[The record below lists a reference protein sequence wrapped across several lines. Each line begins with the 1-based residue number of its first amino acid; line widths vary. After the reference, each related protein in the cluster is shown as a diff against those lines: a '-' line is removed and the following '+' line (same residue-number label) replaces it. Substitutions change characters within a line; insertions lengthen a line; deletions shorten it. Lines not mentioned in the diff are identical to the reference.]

1 MTRRGHI
8 VDLDCR
14 IKSGNDNKIKEPR
27 DDEKKKESGNNRVK
41 W

>member
-14 IKSGNDNKIKEPR
+14 IKSGNDNKIKEPG
-27 DDEKKKESGNNRVK
+27 DDEKKKESGNDKVK